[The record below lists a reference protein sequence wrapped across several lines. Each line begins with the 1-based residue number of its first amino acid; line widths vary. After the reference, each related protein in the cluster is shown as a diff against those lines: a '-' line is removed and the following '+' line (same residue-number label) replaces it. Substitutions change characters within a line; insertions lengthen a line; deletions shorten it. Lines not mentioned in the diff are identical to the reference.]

1 MKYLVFFLLISCNST
16 NKLPLGSYKTQKSSK
31 IEKIYNYIF
40 DKCNIIGVSLELKK
54 DSTFNIETCSTRG
67 NGKKK
72 KKKDTLFLTY
82 LNNRIYVDSLNDFSK
97 IENIDITKKSEYFL
111 IKNENLIQFN
121 ETVDN
126 ICVTK
131 LSLQLK

>member
-1 MKYLVFFLLISCNST
+1 MTIFFLLISCNST

-67 NGKKK
+67 NGKWHV
-72 KKKDTLFLTY
+72 KKDTLFLTY

>member
-1 MKYLVFFLLISCNST
+1 MNV
-16 NKLPLGSYKTQKSSK
+16 
-31 IEKIYNYIF
+31 
-40 DKCNIIGVSLELKK
+40 KK
-54 DSTFNIETCSTRG
+54 DN
-67 NGKKK
+67 
-72 KKKDTLFLTY
+72 LFLTY

-97 IENIDITKKSEYFL
+97 IENINITKKSEYFL
-111 IKNENLIQFN
+111 LKNENLIQFN

>member
-67 NGKKK
+67 NGKWHV
-72 KKKDTLFLTY
+72 KKDTLFLTY

-111 IKNENLIQFN
+111 IKNKNLIQFN

>member
-1 MKYLVFFLLISCNST
+1 MKYLVFFLLIICNST

-67 NGKKK
+67 NGKWHV
-72 KKKDTLFLTY
+72 KKDTLFLTY

>member
-67 NGKKK
+67 NGKWHV
-72 KKKDTLFLTY
+72 KKDTLFLTY

>member
-1 MKYLVFFLLISCNST
+1 M
-16 NKLPLGSYKTQKSSK
+16 
-31 IEKIYNYIF
+31 
-40 DKCNIIGVSLELKK
+40 
-54 DSTFNIETCSTRG
+54 
-67 NGKKK
+67 
-72 KKKDTLFLTY
+72 FLTY

>member
-67 NGKKK
+67 NGKWHV
-72 KKKDTLFLTY
+72 KKDTLFLTY
-82 LNNRIYVDSLNDFSK
+82 LNNRIYVDSLNDSSK